1 MKLAASIAIAGS
13 IPSEELGPE
22 YVVPSVFNRD
32 VAPLVAAAVAEAA
45 EQDGVARKTRA

>member
-1 MKLAASIAIAGS
+1 MKLAASRALAAVIA
-13 IPSEELGPE
+13 PEEMSAE
-22 YVVPSVFNRD
+22 YVVPSVFNRE